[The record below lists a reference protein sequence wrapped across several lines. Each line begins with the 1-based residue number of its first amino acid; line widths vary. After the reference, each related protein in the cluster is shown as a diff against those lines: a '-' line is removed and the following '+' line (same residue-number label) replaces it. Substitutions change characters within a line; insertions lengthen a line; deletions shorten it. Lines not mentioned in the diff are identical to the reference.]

1 MLANILSDWRRLRA
15 AAPSRRRALRFA
27 AEYLAL
33 RIWTLVIGWFPL
45 EQNLRTARLLGR
57 LWWLVMKRHRRRA
70 LENLR
75 HAFGPHCDE
84 RVLRRIARASFEHF
98 AQLYLVELVL
108 GPLRVSEWSWPRYV
122 ELGEIDEA
130 IDILLAGR
138 GAIMITAH
146 FGNYELLGHTISRLG
161 LPLTAVMRP
170 LDNPLLNDFLLAKR
184 YESGRLSLIYK
195 HGASQAAQR
204 VLAAGGTLCF
214 IADQDAG
221 RKGVFADFFNRPAS
235 WYKSIGLLAMHFQ
248 VPIIVGHAVRTRP
261 GMHYRLE
268 VERIIRPHEWA
279 DRPDPLAWITQTFAA
294 AFESAIRRRPEQY
307 LWVHRR
313 WKTQPPAARRTA
325 NGVATSASH

>member
-1 MLANILSDWRRLRA
+1 MLANVFADYRRLRA
-15 AAPSRRRALRFA
+15 AAPNPRRALRFA
-27 AEYLAL
+27 LEYLAL
-33 RIWTLVIGWFPL
+33 RVWTLVIGWFPL

-57 LWWLVMKRHRRRA
+57 LWWRVMKRHRDRA

-75 HAFGPHCDE
+75 HALPDCDE
-84 RVLRRIARASFEHF
+84 RTRRRIARASFEHF

-108 GPLRVSEWSWPRYV
+108 GPLRVNEWSWPRYV

-130 IDILLAGR
+130 IDIVLSGH

-184 YESGRLSLIYK
+184 YQSGQLDLIYK
-195 HGASQAAQR
+195 QGASQAAQR
-204 VLAAGGTLCF
+204 VLASGGTLCF

-221 RKGVFADFFNRPAS
+221 RKGVFADFFGRPAS
-235 WYKSIGLLAMHFQ
+235 WYKSIGLLAMHFD
-248 VPIIVGHAVRTRP
+248 VPIIVGHAIRTRE

-268 VERIIRPHEWA
+268 VERIIRPDEWS
-279 DRPDPLAWITQTFAA
+279 DRPDPLAWITRTFAA

-313 WKTQPPAARRTA
+313 WKTPPPDRRH
-325 NGVATSASH
+325 G